1 MMQLENENGIES
13 NWFERAALVSIYL
26 CLSMCMSVCVF
37 FGSFSFI
44 CLPAHSFNCL
54 LARVL
59 VIVKRSLASHS
70 ALIFRA
76 IHCILSI
83 SFPVVMCERANSQK
97 IIHKYISVANGI
109 T

>member
-37 FGSFSFI
+37 FGSFI
-44 CLPAHSFNCL
+44 CLPTYSFNCL
-54 LARVL
+54 FARVL

-76 IHCILSI
+76 IYCILSI